1 VLMLLCFFFK
11 VVLNQVFAPLFFVSS
26 CCFNSIVVFL
36 RFLEVVA
43 LW

>member
-1 VLMLLCFFFK
+1 VLIVLCFFYK
-11 VVLNQVFAPLFFVSS
+11 VVLNQVFAPLLFVAS

-36 RFLEVVA
+36 RFFEVIA